1 MQDDES
7 FKSNDST
14 VLLVPSWWSFDEWQK
29 LHHAHLKAERFRGR
43 HDCKNCQTSCFGSC
57 MTANNCKVAQWSSN
71 RNNGQMP
78 RQMSLL
84 LNNDHSWI
92 SHADVTAPSSD
103 GMLISDLVSLDA
115 NPSFEKTW
123 SQVACWWSKL
133 RRFVGWSMANH
144 ETMGCKWDMI
154 WHDIIKRKQNI
165 RQSSEVYLSCCSTER
180 GLSGDS

>member
-1 MQDDES
+1 MIVWWVAETTPCSLES
-7 FKSNDST
+7 RKVQRKTWLQELPDISC
-14 VLLVPSWWSFDEWQK
+14 WQ
-29 LHHAHLKAERFRGR
+29 LY
-43 HDCKNCQTSCFGSC
+43 DC
-57 MTANNCKVAQWSSN
+57 NCKVAQWSSN

-78 RQMSLL
+78 RQVSLL

-144 ETMGCKWDMI
+144 GTMGCKLDMTWYNQAKAEHSPVI
-154 WHDIIKRKQNI
+154 W
-165 RQSSEVYLSCCSTER
+165 
-180 GLSGDS
+180 GLLVML